1 MAKASKTKVDKIIS
15 GIADAAARQN
25 QREKNIARVSI
36 EAEFEIDSNSLA
48 DIMMNIQN
56 AIEELTS
63 YGYVTKATLSV
74 PATEMDLV

>member
-1 MAKASKTKVDKIIS
+1 MAADKTANGSAKKT
-15 GIADAAARQN
+15 
-25 QREKNIARVSI
+25 QREKKIARVSI
-36 EAEFEIDSNSLA
+36 EAEYEMDANSLA

-74 PATEMDLV
+74 PATEMDLI